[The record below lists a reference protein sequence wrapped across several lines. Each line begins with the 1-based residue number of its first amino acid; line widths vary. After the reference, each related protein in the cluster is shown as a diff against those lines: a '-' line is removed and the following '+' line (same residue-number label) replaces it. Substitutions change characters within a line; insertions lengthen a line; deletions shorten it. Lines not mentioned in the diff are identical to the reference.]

1 MASKK
6 FVVDI
11 DLNGNKLLHLLL
23 DPLSSDP
30 TGEEERIYY
39 NTTDKVVRYHNGTEW
54 KTLATTSDVATV
66 ATALSTLESTV
77 AGHTTDIEEL
87 QETIE
92 ELIGGGSGSI
102 EDIVDTRV
110 MGQLNMTYDSTT
122 HNIYLFYGETRT
134 TDNTIGTV
142 DCSDFIKDGMIDEV
156 AYNSTTHILT
166 FTWNTAAGKS
176 DTEIDLTGL
185 IDTYT
190 AGNGLSLTNG
200 VFALKLDTSSES
212 FLTVGSGG
220 IKLSGVQSAI
230 DNAVKNNV
238 KIQTESVTSG
248 TSKTISITLASG
260 VPEIIGVHCYLS
272 GEEVVAKYSIV
283 NTPNTHSAGVT
294 VNWNNDISG
303 STMKIVVLYYDSQ
316 APR

>member
-30 TGEEERIYY
+30 TGEEPRIYY
-39 NTTDKVVRYHNGTEW
+39 NTVSKVVRYYDGTEW

-212 FLTVGSGG
+212 FLTLGSGG
-220 IKLSGVQSAI
+220 LKLSGVQTAI
-230 DNAVKNNV
+230 NNA
-238 KIQTESVTSG
+238 IQAYASEGVHYIVDVVTSG
-248 TSKTISITLASG
+248 DSKTLTMV
-260 VPEIIGVHCYLS
+260 VPQGKSSRLINVSCFYDGS
-272 GEEVVAKYSIV
+272 EVVAAVSTSS
-283 NTPNTHSAGVT
+283 NHVT
-294 VNWNNDISG
+294 VSWNGLTLTAAKPLTIN
-303 STMKIVVLYYDSQ
+303 VLYDIY
-316 APR
+316 